1 MEPETDRR
9 GIPKMKMLRIVLA
22 SFVAFSGL
30 AVAGSAM
37 AGDTDLIRPATAGP
51 IVREET
57 TLAQL
62 RDWFGPPTARRPV
75 TVACSRVTKVRW
87 GQRLEVYAWRDQGR
101 HVAAVFVRK
110 RSIHSSEHGDL
121 SFHTRR
127 GLRVDDSERRLR
139 RLYPHSRPMTHAGH
153 THYRL
158 STGRY
163 DAYLM
168 AKVVDREVVQL
179 EIWPYE
185 FC

>member
-1 MEPETDRR
+1 
-9 GIPKMKMLRIVLA
+9 MKLLRVVLA
-22 SFVAFSGL
+22 SLVASGGL
-30 AVAGSAM
+30 GIAGAAM
-37 AGDTDLIRPATAGP
+37 ADGPDVIRPAMAGP

-57 TLAQL
+57 TLAQM
-62 RDWFGPPTARRPV
+62 RDWFGAPTVRRPV

-87 GQRLEVYAWRDQGR
+87 GRRLEVYAWRDEGR

-121 SFHTRR
+121 RIHTRR
-127 GLRVDDSERRLR
+127 GLRVGDSERRLR

-158 STGRY
+158 ASGRFN
-163 DAYLM
+163 AYLM
-168 AKVVDREVVQL
+168 GKVVDHEVVQL

>member
-1 MEPETDRR
+1 
-9 GIPKMKMLRIVLA
+9 MKVLRIVLA
-22 SFVAFSGL
+22 SFVACSGL
-30 AVAGSAM
+30 VAAGAAR
-37 AGDTDLIRPATAGP
+37 AGDLDLIRPVSAGP

-62 RDWFGPPTARRPV
+62 RDWFGAPTVRRPV

-87 GQRLEVYAWRDQGR
+87 GRRLEVYAWRDEVR

-121 SFHTRR
+121 RIHTRR
-127 GLRVDDSERRLR
+127 GLSVGDSNRRLR
-139 RLYPHSRPMTHAGH
+139 ELYPRSTPMTHAGH

-158 STGRY
+158 ATGRFN
-163 DAYLM
+163 AYLL